1 MREKER
7 RKVTTAQLLIEVLQS
22 CVVTMLNKVDQ
33 DPVAQVRLVCNRL
46 ATTGHE
52 TALGSGRKRR
62 VI

>member
-33 DPVAQVRLVCNRL
+33 DPVAQVRLVCNHL

-52 TALGSGRKRR
+52 TALGS
-62 VI
+62 